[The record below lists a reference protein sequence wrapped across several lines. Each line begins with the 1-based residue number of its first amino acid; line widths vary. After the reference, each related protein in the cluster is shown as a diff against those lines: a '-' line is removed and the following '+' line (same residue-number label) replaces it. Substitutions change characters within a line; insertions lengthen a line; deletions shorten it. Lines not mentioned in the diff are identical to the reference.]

1 VNISKHN
8 IWKYL
13 RANLFVVKFEEIQ
26 NRREFM
32 GKFIVVTGLDGS
44 GTSTVAEALHNED
57 VKSSLLKSPPFPFS
71 SSRNAI
77 DEMVYDKSPAAH
89 YLYYLASN
97 VYLTELVNEKLATS
111 DENIYCIRYF
121 IDTVVSHRAKG
132 VPALYEHETEIY
144 KIRKPDYI
152 FYLDCEESE
161 RQLRLNERGRGFL
174 DDQLNDD
181 KLRENFLQEFGALE
195 SEFIRIQTTN
205 RELDAILD
213 EIRQYIK

>member
-1 VNISKHN
+1 
-8 IWKYL
+8 
-13 RANLFVVKFEEIQ
+13 
-26 NRREFM
+26 M
-32 GKFIVVTGLDGS
+32 GKFIVFTGLDGS

-57 VKSSLLKSPPFPFS
+57 VGSCLMKSPPFPFS
-71 SSRNAI
+71 SNRNAI

-97 VYLTELVNEKLATS
+97 VYLTELVNKELATS
-111 DENIYCIRYF
+111 DANIYCVRYF

-132 VPALYEHETEIY
+132 VSAPYEHETELY
-144 KIRKPDYI
+144 NIRKPDYI

-174 DDQLNDD
+174 DNQLDD
-181 KLRENFLQEFGALE
+181 EALRQKFLQEFGALE

-205 RELDAILD
+205 RELDSIVE
-213 EIRQYIK
+213 EIKQHISK